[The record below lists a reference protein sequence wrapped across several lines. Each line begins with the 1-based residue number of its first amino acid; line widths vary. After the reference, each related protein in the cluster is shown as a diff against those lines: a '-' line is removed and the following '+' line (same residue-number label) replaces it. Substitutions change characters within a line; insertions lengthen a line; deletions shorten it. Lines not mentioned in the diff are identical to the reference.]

1 METTE
6 LQAKLSQFNHL
17 LPSQHDLLE
26 RLLFQLAFN
35 RFHHIRLAGYAGSGK
50 STLILAIAELFSE
63 QMNVAILTLQGGPAQ
78 TEKQLMQQWFGLE
91 YDELQPLTE
100 QIAKQAQQTAP
111 LLLLVDD
118 FDMLSEDTQLL
129 LQSLPVLLISSAE
142 QSSADADLNLS
153 VPVVSM
159 LDAEQLLA
167 DNLNPLT
174 LADRL
179 VQADGNLHVLLN
191 PPSQEDEPVA
201 KPKPLSS
208 VVIGIAC
215 LIFLLLLGAVIF
227 WPTDSTDQP
236 VTSIRQPAVI
246 PVAEK
251 MPVQSEP
258 ELIVPPEE
266 DVTESEEPVA
276 EPVQPEVQIPVIPE
290 PVITAAEPF
299 VTEKSSETPTP
310 LTQDKPASVEAAG
323 YKYDEASLLQMPD
336 KQFAIQL
343 GVFSRNVS
351 LQRFVSQYPDLTVT
365 RYQRRWQG
373 QSQVVLLLAPFE
385 SKAAAQAKLAEL
397 PESLRAAGLF
407 VKSLGAVHNEI
418 NANKPDPTG
427 SATR

>member
-35 RFHHIRLAGYAGSGK
+35 RFHHIRLAGHAGSGK

-63 QMNVAILTLQGGPAQ
+63 QMNVAMLTLQGGPAQ

-100 QIAKQAQQTAP
+100 QVARQAQATAP

-118 FDMLSEDTQLL
+118 FDMLSEDTQFM

-142 QSSADADLNLS
+142 QSFADADLNLS

-191 PPSQEDEPVA
+191 PPSHEEEPVA
-201 KPKPLSS
+201 KPKPLSTGI
-208 VVIGIAC
+208 IGAAC
-215 LIFLLLLGAVIF
+215 LIFLLLLAAVIF
-227 WPTDSTDQP
+227 WPSDSTDQP
-236 VTSIRQPAVI
+236 VTSARQPAVI
-246 PVAEK
+246 PLPEETS
-251 MPVQSEP
+251 VQPEP
-258 ELIVPPEE
+258 ELTVPQEESVTGPEE
-266 DVTESEEPVA
+266 LVT
-276 EPVQPEVQIPVIPE
+276 EPVQPEELIPVIPE
-290 PVITAAEPF
+290 PVAEP
-299 VTEKSSETPTP
+299 VISAEESAKTPARPVQEKPV
-310 LTQDKPASVEAAG
+310 SVDAVS
-323 YKYDEASLLQMPD
+323 YQYDEARLLQISD

-351 LQRFVSQYPDLTVT
+351 LQRFVSQYPDLAVAK
-365 RYQRRWQG
+365 YQRRWQG

-407 VKSLGAVHNEI
+407 VKSVGAVHKEI
-418 NANKPDPTG
+418 NANQPDSAG
-427 SATR
+427 SAAR